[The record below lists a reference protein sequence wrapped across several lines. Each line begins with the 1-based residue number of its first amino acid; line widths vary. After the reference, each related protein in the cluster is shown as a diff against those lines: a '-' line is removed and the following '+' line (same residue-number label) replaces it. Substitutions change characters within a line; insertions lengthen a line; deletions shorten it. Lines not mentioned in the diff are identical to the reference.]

1 MKGKN
6 GFEPVQKKLKNYADE
21 KEKEVDD
28 LQNSRKVD
36 WMHLLIKMFILPQL
50 LRKITIHCLQENNV

>member
-21 KEKEVDD
+21 REKEVDD
-28 LQNSRKVD
+28 LKSSRRVD
-36 WMHLLIKMFILPQL
+36 WVNLLIKMFILPQL
-50 LRKITIHCLQENNV
+50 LRKITIYCLQGNNV